1 MMSNVGESAWWVGH
15 PERWRAMVLDLL
27 DRHDGPPE
35 GWAWEAFIALVQG
48 YELMGDVSGGREAI
62 AVGRRKMEDERG

>member
-1 MMSNVGESAWWVGH
+1 MMSDVGRVAWWVGH

-27 DRHDGPPE
+27 DEHEGGLE
-35 GWAWEAFIALVQG
+35 GWEGRAFIALVQG

-62 AVGRRKMEDERG
+62 AGGRGRMDDERG